1 MTAVK
6 YDNILSVNGTL
17 MNRAGPRILDGT
29 AQLCERIET
38 ARKRLHQH

>member
-6 YDNILSVNGTL
+6 HDNILGVNGTL
-17 MNRAGPRILDGT
+17 MNRAGPRILEGT

-38 ARKRLHQH
+38 ARKRLYEH